1 MLDLLLSAALVAPL
15 PAPAAALTPLESA
28 RFDTAA
34 LYAQHC
40 ASCHGANGD
49 GRGTADLDRPARSFL
64 DGGYSYGNTRKAV
77 LRSVTYGIPGTPMP
91 AFAETLGEEERT
103 ALADFVIAMGP
114 KGTVV
119 EPGASQIAVEDVPR
133 VVHGMMPA
141 IPGGPAR
148 EPRSLVVG
156 FPNGTTL
163 RYARTRGT
171 LDAVYVGQFL
181 DRRDWGG
188 RGGSPLEPM
197 GTLTW
202 KRGEDFADADQC
214 TDADGKLLARSI
226 RGAHVIGQGVR
237 LDFTLTDA
245 DGQRVGGGQEFLGFV
260 EVNGIPVG
268 MRTIVSVG
276 RADAPVGYPAAA
288 GDPIGTLEVNGEV
301 ASEVRRAGDGV
312 LVLDFEAAPGV
323 RALIHASE
331 WTDALADAVLASLT
345 TKKEGN

>member
-1 MLDLLLSAALVAPL
+1 MLDLLLSAALVAPP
-15 PAPAAALTPLESA
+15 PAPAPTITSLELPRVDA
-28 RFDTAA
+28 AA
-34 LYAQHC
+34 LYAEHC
-40 ASCHGANGD
+40 ATCHGANGD
-49 GRGTADLDRPARSFL
+49 GKGTAELDRPARSFL

-91 AFAETLGEEERT
+91 AFAETLAEEERT

-119 EPGASQIAVEDVPR
+119 EPGASQITVGDEPR

-171 LDAVYVGQFL
+171 LDAAYVGQFL

-188 RGGSPLEPM
+188 RGGSPLEPL

-202 KRGEDFADADQC
+202 KRGEDFANADQC
-214 TDADGKLLARSI
+214 TSADGKLLARSI
-226 RGAHVIGQGVR
+226 RGAHVIGQNVR
-237 LDFTLTDA
+237 LDFTMKDA
-245 DGQRVGGGQEFLGFV
+245 DGQRVGGGQEFLGFL
-260 EVNGIPVG
+260 EVDGIPVG
-268 MRTIVSVG
+268 MRTIVSSG
-276 RADAPVGYPAAA
+276 RAGAPVGYPVAP

-301 ASEVRRAGDGV
+301 AAEVRRAGDGV
-312 LVLDFEAAPGV
+312 LVLDFRAARGV
-323 RALIHASE
+323 RALVHAAE
-331 WTDALADAVLASLT
+331 WTDALAEAVLASLT